1 MKKIIYLT
9 GVILVIPF
17 FISIF
22 YYTKEQVTNEEV
34 VIKVKRVDKGK
45 IEEINLEEY
54 VIGVVAGEMPCSFEL
69 EALKAQAVASR
80 TYALKRIKKN
90 SEYDVVDTTA
100 NQVYLDD
107 DRLKSSWGNKY
118 DKNIEKIKKAV
129 NNTEGQYLSYN
140 NQYVEALFFSTSNGY
155 TENSENVFKI
165 SYPYLKSVNSKWD
178 EASPVFNDEEVFE
191 RNEFCKKLEIS
202 NCESINITNIEKNES
217 GRIDSITVN
226 DKTYTGVK
234 IRNLLGLRS
243 SDFSISVTDTTVTVD
258 TQGYGHGVGMSQ
270 YGANG
275 MAKEGY
281 KYDEILEYYYTGV
294 KIEKIWIKF
303 SKL

>member
-22 YYTKEQVTNEEV
+22 YYAKEHVNNEKVT
-34 VIKVKRVDKGK
+34 IKVKRVEKNI
-45 IEEINLEEY
+45 IEEIDLENY
-54 VIGVVAGEMPCSFEL
+54 IIGVVAGEMPSSFEL

-80 TYALKRIKKN
+80 TYALKRIKEN

-107 DRLKSSWGNKY
+107 DRLKSSWGSNY
-118 DKNIEKIKKAV
+118 NRNIKKIKNAV
-129 NNTEGQYLSYN
+129 NNTKGQYLSYN

-155 TENSENVFKI
+155 TENSENVFKF
-165 SYPYLKSVNSKWD
+165 SYPYLKSVDSKWD
-178 EASPVFNDEEVFE
+178 KASPVFNDEEVFE
-191 RNEFCKKLEIS
+191 KNEFCKKLQI
-202 NCESINITNIEKNES
+202 NDCETINITNIEKNDS
-217 GRIDSITVN
+217 GRINSITIN
-226 DKTYTGVK
+226 NKNYTGVK
-234 IRNLLGLRS
+234 IRSLLGLRS
-243 SDFSISVTDTTVTVD
+243 SDFSINISDTTVTID

-281 KYDEILEYYYTGV
+281 KYDEILEYYYTGI
-294 KIEKIWIKF
+294 KIEKI
-303 SKL
+303 